1 MMILFYFILFKLK
14 YIMKLIKPI
23 LEQSV
28 LSIEL
33 TPEANKEYN
42 EKIQARLT
50 DSVFSLCG
58 SWYRLHKEG
67 KIISVFPG

>member
-1 MMILFYFILFKLK
+1 MIVFLFRKLK

-23 LEQSV
+23 LEQSI

>member
-1 MMILFYFILFKLK
+1 MMMMMVIALKLK

-23 LEQSV
+23 VEQSM

-42 EKIQARLT
+42 KKIQARFT
-50 DSVFSLCG
+50 DSVFTLCS